1 MKNKLK
7 KFIPVLVAI
16 LFFSYSMPMYASAY
30 YVDTQEKK
38 INNLLEEIFQER
50 EKGNEALDK
59 VNELESIISSLNVDS
74 NIIESNLG
82 ISSRA
87 FGKWVD
93 LGKGWKYQVHRP
105 HGSNAT
111 KYHVHVK
118 GKVGKSSVEAKEA
131 LDGSSTHG
139 SGNTMNNK
147 GVPKDIQKKVKN
159 DKNYKDAKKE
169 HDKAKKAKAQMKAK
183 KLNLRKVSDLI
194 IGIGIF
200 VSVVGVV
207 LFAMTLFGSWGP
219 VLLAL

>member
-1 MKNKLK
+1 MQNKLK
-7 KFIPVLVAI
+7 KLIPALVCLLI
-16 LFFSYSMPMYASAY
+16 FSYSMPIYTSAY
-30 YVDTQEKK
+30 YVETQEKK
-38 INNLLEEIFQER
+38 IDTLLEDIFQER
-50 EKGNEALDK
+50 EQGNEALDK
-59 VNELESIISSLNVDS
+59 VNELESILASLNVDS
-74 NIIESNLG
+74 NIIESSTG
-82 ISSRA
+82 ASARA
-87 FGKWVD
+87 FGQWVD

-118 GKVGKSSVEAKEA
+118 GKVGKNSVEAKEA

-139 SGNTMNNK
+139 SNNTMNDK

-169 HDKAKKAKAQMKAK
+169 HDKAKKAKSQMNSKR
-183 KLNLRKVSDLI
+183 LNLRKMSDLI

-200 VSVVGVV
+200 VSTVGIV
-207 LFAMTLFGSWGP
+207 LFAMNLFGAWMP

>member
-7 KFIPVLVAI
+7 KFIPALVSI
-16 LFFSYSMPMYASAY
+16 LIFSYSMPVYASAY
-30 YVDTQEKK
+30 YIDTQEKK
-38 INNLLEEIFQER
+38 INNLLDEIFQER

-59 VNELESIISSLNVDS
+59 VKELENILTGLNVDS
-74 NIIESNLG
+74 NTIESSSG

-105 HGSNAT
+105 HGSSAT

-118 GKVGKSSVEAKEA
+118 GKVGKNSVEAKEA
-131 LDGSSTHG
+131 LDGKSTHG
-139 SGNTMNNK
+139 SGNTMNDK

-159 DKNYKDAKKE
+159 DKNYKEAKKE
-169 HDKAKKAKAQMKAK
+169 HDKAKKAKSQMNSK
-183 KLNLRKVSDLI
+183 KLNLRKTTDLI

-200 VSVVGVV
+200 VSTVGVV
-207 LFAMTLFGSWGP
+207 LFAMNLFGSWMP
-219 VLLAL
+219 VLLAI